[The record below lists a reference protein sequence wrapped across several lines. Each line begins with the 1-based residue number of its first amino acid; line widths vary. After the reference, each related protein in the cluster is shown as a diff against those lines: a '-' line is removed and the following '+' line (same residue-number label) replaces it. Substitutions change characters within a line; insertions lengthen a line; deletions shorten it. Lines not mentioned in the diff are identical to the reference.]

1 MTGPDLGAA
10 SDAITTLALQ
20 LIATRRQAFTGS
32 VTTDVGVTVTVVA
45 VADPELGRR
54 IMAIAGEHLPDRTDL
69 DVRSAQYRIELDGG
83 AGDG

>member
-1 MTGPDLGAA
+1 MTRPDLTAA

-20 LIATRRQAFTGS
+20 LIAQNRQAFTGS

-45 VADPELGRR
+45 VADEELGRR
-54 IMAIAGEHLPDRTDL
+54 IMAIAGEHLPDRADL
-69 DVRSAQYRIELDGG
+69 DVRSGRYRIERDGG